1 MIGVEASAAAV
12 AAPAV
17 PERSSERSS
26 EGRGDVET
34 ATSVAPFSTQRLLH
48 LLSELKEYQVAS
60 NHERLEV
67 RCERV
72 EQKTRLARLEQQL
85 LAEEQIGHDLAR
97 RIETLEEAIRQERQ
111 MQEKSFSQGSFDVS
125 RSSLLHA
132 ETKVSPE
139 VVSAYLARLPKAP
152 VSCQKRL
159 RERLREARIP
169 LRAEGDELMGSNDS
183 RGRPRRDSDV
193 ENSLAGLTW
202 QLRSKLRAHLDAVRC
217 VCLDESNSVLFSSGE
232 DLLVKGWDLSITRD
246 GRNSDMPELE
256 PFVTLRGHSAAVL
269 SLAFRA
275 QDRILFSAGL
285 DGLIRAW
292 TLPDGRICEG
302 LQPMGHKDSVWS
314 LQHHA
319 YLPCMASAGAD
330 GQMCLW
336 NTEAQETSDSR
347 MQASFV
353 LKSPLPKGTLGP
365 FPEADL
371 PSCTAWVPALTS
383 QLLGGYTSARVSVF
397 DVRHGTQVL
406 DLFPEGGA
414 SSAAA
419 VTSARAQQLSQL
431 VATGHADHKAR
442 LLDLPSGRFV
452 GQVKHPDCVT
462 AVMLDPTNAHGLLT
476 GCHDG
481 LLRVFDLRRLGE
493 PAVVQQMELHLR
505 KYGEGLHSLQV
516 AGRLMTTGGAD
527 GNINILDRI
536 L

>member
-1 MIGVEASAAAV
+1 MIGVEASAAAAV

-17 PERSSERSS
+17 PERGSERN
-26 EGRGDVET
+26 EGRGDADT

-111 MQEKSFSQGSFDVS
+111 MQEKSLSQGSFREDVS

-132 ETKVSPE
+132 ETKVTPE
-139 VVSAYLARLPKAP
+139 VVSAYLARLPKTP

-169 LRAEGDELMGSNDS
+169 LRAEGDELMGSIDS
-183 RGRPRRDSDV
+183 RGGRQRRDSDV

-202 QLRSKLRAHLDAVRC
+202 QLRFNLRAHLDAVRC

-232 DLLVKGWDLSITRD
+232 DLLVKGWDLSISRSD
-246 GRNSDMPELE
+246 GRNSDMPDME
-256 PFVTLRGHSAAVL
+256 PFATLRGHSAAVL

-275 QDRILFSAGL
+275 QDRILFSAGM

-292 TLPDGRICEG
+292 TLPDGRLCEG

-347 MQASFV
+347 LQASFV

-365 FPEADL
+365 FAEADL

-383 QLLGGYTSARVSVF
+383 QLLAGYTSARVSVF

-419 VTSARAQQLSQL
+419 VTSTCAQQLSQL
-431 VATGHADHKAR
+431 VAVGHADNKAR

-452 GQVKHPDCVT
+452 GQVKHPECVT

-493 PAVVQQMELHLR
+493 PAALVQQMELHLR

-527 GNINILDRI
+527 GSFI
-536 L
+536 